1 MHRKLLKV
9 FVSNYFSVVINM
21 AVGTN
26 RRRAANIG
34 RYAGWG
40 SGLLTTAAGL
50 ALTYPVYRIM
60 DAAGDAI
67 GETASRITPEP
78 VEIVAKTL
86 DYGLPIAAA
95 VLGIA
100 GSVAAGV
107 YVASRVRRYVREGI
121 QRIL

>member
-1 MHRKLLKV
+1 
-9 FVSNYFSVVINM
+9 M
-21 AVGTN
+21 AVGIN

-34 RYAGWG
+34 RYSGWTAGA
-40 SGLLTTAAGL
+40 LTTAAGL
-50 ALTYPVYRIM
+50 ALTYPIYRIM
-60 DAAGDAI
+60 DAAGNAI
-67 GETASRITPEP
+67 GETTSRITPEP

-86 DYGLPIAAA
+86 DHGLPIAAA

-107 YVASRVRRYVREGI
+107 YVAGRVRRYTREGI